1 MEKMLIANARILD
14 PSCEP
19 PVDFIGDILIE
30 GDRIIKVGSN
40 LAQTKIAQGAQHI
53 DASGLCAAP
62 GFLDIH
68 VHLRDPGFT
77 HKEDIITGC
86 KAAAAGGVT
95 GVCCMPNTKPVTDS
109 EEVLSYILDKA
120 KDADARVYP
129 IASITKGMLGQELND
144 IAALHACGAVAVS
157 DDGRPVEN
165 GGMMLKALK
174 EAYKAGVP
182 VISHCEDLTIID
194 GGIINEG
201 RISKE
206 LGVKG
211 MDRASEDS
219 ITAREIVF
227 AESSDTAIHIA
238 HVSTKGSV
246 QLIREAKARG
256 VKVTCETAPHYMMM
270 TDELLLSYNANFRM
284 NPPLRE
290 QEDCEA
296 IVEGV
301 LDGTIDAIV
310 TDHAPHAAEEKANFL
325 KAPNGIVGLETSFAA
340 ACTVLVHQCGMSLLD
355 LVKLMST
362 NPANL
367 LRLPGGTLREGS
379 LADIVLFDPDR
390 SWTVDAEKLHS
401 KSKNTPFDGLELTG
415 RVVRTILGG
424 KQYLNFKDR
433 YRTKDGGT
441 KG

>member
-30 GDRIIKVGSN
+30 GDRIIKVGSS

-165 GGMMLKALK
+165 GRMMLKALK

-219 ITAREIVF
+219 ITAREIVL

-379 LADIVLFDPDR
+379 FADIVLFDPDR

-424 KQYLNFKDR
+424 KTVFEL
-433 YRTKDGGT
+433 
-441 KG
+441 

>member
-219 ITAREIVF
+219 ITAREIVLT
-227 AESSDTAIHIA
+227 ESSDTAIHIA

-424 KQYLNFKDR
+424 KTVFEL
-433 YRTKDGGT
+433 
-441 KG
+441 

>member
-129 IASITKGMLGQELND
+129 IASNTKGMLGQELND

-219 ITAREIVF
+219 ITAREIVL

-424 KQYLNFKDR
+424 KTVFEL
-433 YRTKDGGT
+433 
-441 KG
+441 

>member
-86 KAAAAGGVT
+86 KTAAAGGVT

-219 ITAREIVF
+219 ITAREIVL

-415 RVVRTILGG
+415 P
-424 KQYLNFKDR
+424 
-433 YRTKDGGT
+433 GGT
-441 KG
+441 NNPWRKNSI

>member
-194 GGIINEG
+194 GGIINKG

-219 ITAREIVF
+219 ITAREIVL

-340 ACTVLVHQCGMSLLD
+340 ACTVLVHQCGVSLLD

-424 KQYLNFKDR
+424 KTVFEL
-433 YRTKDGGT
+433 
-441 KG
+441 

>member
-40 LAQTKIAQGAQHI
+40 LAQTKIAQGAQQI

-95 GVCCMPNTKPVTDS
+95 GVCCMPNTKPVTDN

-219 ITAREIVF
+219 ITAREIVL

-424 KQYLNFKDR
+424 KTVFEL
-433 YRTKDGGT
+433 
-441 KG
+441 

>member
-144 IAALHACGAVAVS
+144 IAALRACGAVAVS

-219 ITAREIVF
+219 ITAREIVL

-379 LADIVLFDPDR
+379 FADIVLFDPDR

-424 KQYLNFKDR
+424 KTVFEL
-433 YRTKDGGT
+433 
-441 KG
+441 

>member
-1 MEKMLIANARILD
+1 
-14 PSCEP
+14 
-19 PVDFIGDILIE
+19 
-30 GDRIIKVGSN
+30 
-40 LAQTKIAQGAQHI
+40 
-53 DASGLCAAP
+53 
-62 GFLDIH
+62 
-68 VHLRDPGFT
+68 
-77 HKEDIITGC
+77 
-86 KAAAAGGVT
+86 
-95 GVCCMPNTKPVTDS
+95 
-109 EEVLSYILDKA
+109 
-120 KDADARVYP
+120 
-129 IASITKGMLGQELND
+129 MLGQELND

-219 ITAREIVF
+219 ITAREIVL

-424 KQYLNFKDR
+424 KTVFEL
-433 YRTKDGGT
+433 
-441 KG
+441 

>member
-129 IASITKGMLGQELND
+129 IASITKGMLGQELNN

-219 ITAREIVF
+219 ITAREIVL

-390 SWTVDAEKLHS
+390 NWTVDAEKLHS

-424 KQYLNFKDR
+424 KTVFEL
-433 YRTKDGGT
+433 
-441 KG
+441 

>member
-219 ITAREIVF
+219 ITAREIVL
-227 AESSDTAIHIA
+227 AESSDTATHIA

-424 KQYLNFKDR
+424 KTVFEL
-433 YRTKDGGT
+433 
-441 KG
+441 

>member
-40 LAQTKIAQGAQHI
+40 LAQTKIVQGAQHI

-182 VISHCEDLTIID
+182 VISHCEDLTIIN

-219 ITAREIVF
+219 ITAREIVL

-424 KQYLNFKDR
+424 KTVFEL
-433 YRTKDGGT
+433 
-441 KG
+441 

>member
-219 ITAREIVF
+219 ITAREIVL

-238 HVSTKGSV
+238 HVSTKGSL

-256 VKVTCETAPHYMMM
+256 VKVTCETAPHYMIM

-424 KQYLNFKDR
+424 KTVFEL
-433 YRTKDGGT
+433 
-441 KG
+441 

>member
-165 GGMMLKALK
+165 GRMMLKALK

-219 ITAREIVF
+219 ITAREIVL

-379 LADIVLFDPDR
+379 FADIVLFDPDR

-424 KQYLNFKDR
+424 KTVFEL
-433 YRTKDGGT
+433 
-441 KG
+441 

>member
-86 KAAAAGGVT
+86 KTAAAGGVT

-219 ITAREIVF
+219 ITAREIVL

-390 SWTVDAEKLHS
+390 NWTVDAEKLHS

-424 KQYLNFKDR
+424 KTVFEL
-433 YRTKDGGT
+433 
-441 KG
+441 

>member
-1 MEKMLIANARILD
+1 MLN
-14 PSCEP
+14 
-19 PVDFIGDILIE
+19 V
-30 GDRIIKVGSN
+30 
-40 LAQTKIAQGAQHI
+40 
-53 DASGLCAAP
+53 
-62 GFLDIH
+62 
-68 VHLRDPGFT
+68 
-77 HKEDIITGC
+77 
-86 KAAAAGGVT
+86 
-95 GVCCMPNTKPVTDS
+95 
-109 EEVLSYILDKA
+109 DKA

-144 IAALHACGAVAVS
+144 IAALHAYGAVAVS

-165 GGMMLKALK
+165 GGMMLNALK

-219 ITAREIVF
+219 ITAREIVL

-424 KQYLNFKDR
+424 KTVFEL
-433 YRTKDGGT
+433 
-441 KG
+441 

>member
-165 GGMMLKALK
+165 GGLMLKALK

-219 ITAREIVF
+219 ITAREIVL

-424 KQYLNFKDR
+424 KTVFEL
-433 YRTKDGGT
+433 
-441 KG
+441 

>member
-219 ITAREIVF
+219 ITAREIVL

-424 KQYLNFKDR
+424 KTVFEL
-433 YRTKDGGT
+433 
-441 KG
+441 

>member
-219 ITAREIVF
+219 ITAREIVL

-340 ACTVLVHQCGMSLLD
+340 ACTILVHQCGMSLLD

-424 KQYLNFKDR
+424 KTVFEL
-433 YRTKDGGT
+433 
-441 KG
+441 

>member
-95 GVCCMPNTKPVTDS
+95 GVCCMPNTKPVTDG

-206 LGVKG
+206 LDVKG

-219 ITAREIVF
+219 ITAREIVL

-424 KQYLNFKDR
+424 KTVFEL
-433 YRTKDGGT
+433 
-441 KG
+441 

>member
-120 KDADARVYP
+120 KDADTRVYP

-182 VISHCEDLTIID
+182 FISHCEDLTIID

-219 ITAREIVF
+219 ITAREIVL

-424 KQYLNFKDR
+424 KTVFEL
-433 YRTKDGGT
+433 
-441 KG
+441 

>member
-219 ITAREIVF
+219 ITAREIVL

-379 LADIVLFDPDR
+379 LADIVLVDPDR

-424 KQYLNFKDR
+424 KTVFEL
-433 YRTKDGGT
+433 
-441 KG
+441 

>member
-30 GDRIIKVGSN
+30 GERIIKVGSN

-219 ITAREIVF
+219 ITAREIVL

-379 LADIVLFDPDR
+379 FADIVLFDPDR

-424 KQYLNFKDR
+424 KTVFEL
-433 YRTKDGGT
+433 
-441 KG
+441 

>member
-40 LAQTKIAQGAQHI
+40 LAQTKIAQSAQHI

-129 IASITKGMLGQELND
+129 MASITKGMLGQELND

-219 ITAREIVF
+219 ITAREIVL

-424 KQYLNFKDR
+424 KTVFEL
-433 YRTKDGGT
+433 
-441 KG
+441 

>member
-219 ITAREIVF
+219 ITAREIVL

-296 IVEGV
+296 IVGGV

-390 SWTVDAEKLHS
+390 NWTVDAEKLHS

-424 KQYLNFKDR
+424 KTVFEL
-433 YRTKDGGT
+433 
-441 KG
+441 

>member
-1 MEKMLIANARILD
+1 MLIANARILD

-219 ITAREIVF
+219 ITARESVL

-238 HVSTKGSV
+238 HVSTQGSV

-379 LADIVLFDPDR
+379 LADIVLFDLDR

-424 KQYLNFKDR
+424 KTVFEL
-433 YRTKDGGT
+433 
-441 KG
+441 

>member
-1 MEKMLIANARILD
+1 MLIANARILD

-219 ITAREIVF
+219 ITAREIVL

-325 KAPNGIVGLETSFAA
+325 KAPNGIVGLETRFAA

-424 KQYLNFKDR
+424 KTVFEL
-433 YRTKDGGT
+433 
-441 KG
+441 

>member
-1 MEKMLIANARILD
+1 MGKMLIANARILD

-219 ITAREIVF
+219 ITAREIVL

-379 LADIVLFDPDR
+379 FADIVLFDPDR

-424 KQYLNFKDR
+424 KTVFEL
-433 YRTKDGGT
+433 
-441 KG
+441 

>member
-144 IAALHACGAVAVS
+144 IATLHACGAVAVS

-165 GGMMLKALK
+165 GGMMFKALK

-219 ITAREIVF
+219 ITAREIVL

-424 KQYLNFKDR
+424 KTVFEL
-433 YRTKDGGT
+433 
-441 KG
+441 

>member
-219 ITAREIVF
+219 ITAREIVL
-227 AESSDTAIHIA
+227 AESSNTAIHIA

-424 KQYLNFKDR
+424 KTVFEL
-433 YRTKDGGT
+433 
-441 KG
+441 

>member
-1 MEKMLIANARILD
+1 M
-14 PSCEP
+14 
-19 PVDFIGDILIE
+19 
-30 GDRIIKVGSN
+30 
-40 LAQTKIAQGAQHI
+40 
-53 DASGLCAAP
+53 
-62 GFLDIH
+62 
-68 VHLRDPGFT
+68 
-77 HKEDIITGC
+77 
-86 KAAAAGGVT
+86 
-95 GVCCMPNTKPVTDS
+95 
-109 EEVLSYILDKA
+109 
-120 KDADARVYP
+120 
-129 IASITKGMLGQELND
+129 GQPAHGKRFD
-144 IAALHACGAVAVS
+144 HALHACGAVAVS

-219 ITAREIVF
+219 ITAREIVL

-424 KQYLNFKDR
+424 KTVFEL
-433 YRTKDGGT
+433 
-441 KG
+441 